1 MFFYFR
7 QHDMTEKQIDVRR
20 KGGMELRERTEYLV
34 RSLLADKQRRRK
46 RMALITAL
54 AVLTGSNVFRE
65 LTLPAAAE
73 DASRRGQIAGIAQSQ
88 LGYAESTRNFIL
100 SDDGGRHGCTRSGAM

>member
-65 LTLPAAAE
+65 LTLPAAEE